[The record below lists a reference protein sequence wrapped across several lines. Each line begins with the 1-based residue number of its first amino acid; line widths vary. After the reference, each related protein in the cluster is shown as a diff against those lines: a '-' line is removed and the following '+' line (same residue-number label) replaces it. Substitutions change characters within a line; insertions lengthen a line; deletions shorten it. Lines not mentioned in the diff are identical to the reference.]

1 MAQGVGPE
9 FKPQYHKKK
18 KIDYCVPRLF
28 SSELN
33 LRQYKGFRKE
43 PYSFK
48 RKEEWL
54 YVFGKSMK
62 MS

>member
-1 MAQGVGPE
+1 
-9 FKPQYHKKK
+9 
-18 KIDYCVPRLF
+18 
-28 SSELN
+28 